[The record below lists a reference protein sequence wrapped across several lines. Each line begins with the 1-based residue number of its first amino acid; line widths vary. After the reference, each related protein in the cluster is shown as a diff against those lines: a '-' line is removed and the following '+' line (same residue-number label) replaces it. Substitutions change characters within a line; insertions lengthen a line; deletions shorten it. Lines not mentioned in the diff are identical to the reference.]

1 MRMLS
6 RVPTAALALL
16 LAFSAAA
23 SAQSLEEKL
32 QAKLQEPFVANAEWQ
47 TDFDAAKKKAAEEG
61 KVIFAYFTRSY
72 SP

>member
-1 MRMLS
+1 MHILLRA
-6 RVPTAALALL
+6 PAAALALL

-32 QAKLQEPFVANAEWQ
+32 QAKLQEPFVSNAEWQ
-47 TDFDAAKKKAAEEG
+47 TDFDAAKKKAADEG

-72 SP
+72 QP